1 MKVWPR
7 CCSLSLTKSVR
18 SATRI
23 AVANTR
29 GKRALR
35 CQGLNWAADFNG
47 SRTTKVPMS
56 QHFRRIEQ
64 LRGWRQT
71 VFLLALAE
79 RSYPNFAMFGQLS
92 GQVNHELLRR
102 TPDALWEDFS
112 DRVSSQQYRQNTE
125 MS

>member
-71 VFLLALAE
+71 VYLLALAE
-79 RSYPNFAMFGQLS
+79 RTYPNFALFGQLS
-92 GQVNHELLRR
+92 GQVNHELLRS
-102 TPDALWEDFS
+102 TLAALWDDVS
-112 DRVSSQQYRQNTE
+112 DRESSVSSRRIGE
-125 MS
+125 MG